1 MPDGYQQDQGP
12 DLQAT
17 AAPAPPP
24 CVPVTLDMDAD
35 VLGWLQEQPLW
46 RHEINALLRAY
57 MEVNLI
63 RKTAFEEAAADSSR
77 GNFKMPDG
85 NQDVSAPGPLN
96 PRHPRSRSTSPAR
109 RNPAGGMARAIAF
122 VRTCPARPWC

>member
-12 DLQAT
+12 ELHT
-17 AAPAPPP
+17 AAAPIRPP

-46 RHEINALLRAY
+46 RREINALLRAY

-63 RKTAFEEAAADSSR
+63 RETAFEDAAADQQQ
-77 GNFKMPDG
+77 GDF
-85 NQDVSAPGPLN
+85 
-96 PRHPRSRSTSPAR
+96 
-109 RNPAGGMARAIAF
+109 
-122 VRTCPARPWC
+122 

>member
-1 MPDGYQQDQGP
+1 MPDGYQQDPRP

-35 VLGWLQEQPLW
+35 VLGWLQELPLW
-46 RHEINALLRAY
+46 RHEIKGLLRAY

-63 RKTAFEEAAADSSR
+63 RKTAFEEAAADQQQ
-77 GNFKMPDG
+77 GEF
-85 NQDVSAPGPLN
+85 
-96 PRHPRSRSTSPAR
+96 
-109 RNPAGGMARAIAF
+109 
-122 VRTCPARPWC
+122 